1 MPNIRSPANVY
12 ERNDKRP
19 RLEPVVSREDI
30 GVAGRG
36 EERRREE
43 GRGMGTGNA
52 SPAVSVA
59 ED

>member
-12 ERNDKRP
+12 ERSDKRP
-19 RLEPVVSREDI
+19 RLEPVVSREDVNVERR
-30 GVAGRG
+30 GEGGRGRG
-36 EERRREE
+36 E
-43 GRGMGTGNA
+43 